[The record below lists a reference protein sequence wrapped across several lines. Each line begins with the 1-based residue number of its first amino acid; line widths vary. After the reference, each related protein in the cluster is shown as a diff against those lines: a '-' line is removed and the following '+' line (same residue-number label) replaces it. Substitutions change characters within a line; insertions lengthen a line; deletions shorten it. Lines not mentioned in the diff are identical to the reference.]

1 MKVEKSVMSVIVSLC
16 LSDGIVMAADS
27 RLTRVNKY
35 MDGSITKSYEDNTMK
50 LFELKNKN
58 IGILWCG
65 DYKVGNDEIPEFIEK
80 INNKINIEDSVEMVA
95 NIINSC
101 CLNNYRSSIT
111 WQIAGYNEGKQFVYQ
126 IVNDSVTRKNIDPS
140 TGSEGL
146 GIIWDGERTISGKYI
161 NEDIPIYI
169 DNKRTLRSSDIP
181 NMSINEGVLF
191 TKALLEKSCEKF
203 DDCEKPIDVLVITPN
218 GLEWKIRK

>member
-35 MDGSITKSYEDNTMK
+35 MDGSITKSYEDNIMK

-111 WQIAGYNEGKQFVYQ
+111 WQVAGYNEGKQFVYQ

-169 DNKRTLRSSDIP
+169 DNKRKLRGSDIP
-181 NMSINEGVLF
+181 NMSIDEGVFF
-191 TKALLEKSCEKF
+191 TKALLEKSCEQL
-203 DDCEKPIDVLVITPN
+203 DDCEKPIDVLAITPN